1 MRVDGNRVCR
11 ITGGEPHAGPV
22 IYWMS
27 RDQRAHNNWALT
39 YAQDLASESDSA
51 LIVAFCLVP
60 QFLGAALRQYGFML
74 RGLRETS
81 NELEKKNI
89 GFALLRGDPATE
101 IPRFARE
108 IKAGAVVTDFDP
120 LRIKIDWQQ
129 KVAKKLEVPFYEVD
143 AHNIVPCRIASPK
156 REYAARTFRPKINKL
171 LPGFIE
177 GLPNIKTHPANPPSG
192 FDGMADADS
201 LLKEL
206 NVDDSVNEVQWLTP
220 GRAAGRR
227 KLRAFTDRGL
237 IGYAQ
242 NSRDPNADSQSDLSP
257 YLHFGQLSAQA
268 VALEIRKASAP
279 DDDKEAFLEQ
289 LIVRRELSDNF
300 CFYTQNYDSTDA
312 FPSWALE
319 TLDKHSSDSR
329 EYTYEMQALEN
340 AQTHDRLW
348 NAAQKQMVNA
358 GKMHGYMRMY
368 WAKKILEWT
377 ESPAEAL
384 EIVVSLNDKYELDGR
399 DSNGYVG
406 AAWAIGGVHDRPWI
420 ERPVFGKIR
429 YMNYNG
435 CRSKFDIERY
445 VEQNK

>member
-1 MRVDGNRVCR
+1 MRVDDSRVYR

-39 YAQDLASESDSA
+39 YAQDLASETDSA

-81 NELEKKNI
+81 KELEKKNI
-89 GFALLRGDPATE
+89 GFALLRGDPSVE
-101 IPRFARE
+101 IPSFAHK

-120 LRIKIDWQQ
+120 LRIKMNWQQ

-143 AHNIVPCRIASPK
+143 AHNIVPCRIVSPK
-156 REYAARTFRPKINKL
+156 REYAARTFRPKLHRL
-171 LPGFIE
+171 LPDFID
-177 GLPNIKTHPANPPSG
+177 GLPNLKTQSVKPLFAPDKIS
-192 FDGMADADS
+192 DVDR

-206 NVDDSVNEVQWLTP
+206 KLNNSVGEAQWLKP
-220 GRAAGRR
+220 GRSAGRR
-227 KLRAFTDRGL
+227 ALGTFIERGL
-237 IGYAQ
+237 LGYAQ

-268 VALEIRKASAP
+268 VALEIRKAPAP
-279 DDDKEAFLEQ
+279 ADDKEAFLEQ

-300 CFYTQNYDSTDA
+300 CFYTRNYDSVDA

-319 TLDKHSSDSR
+319 TLDKHSSDDR
-329 EYTYEMQALEN
+329 EYTYKMRAFEN

-348 NAAQKQMVNA
+348 NAAQKQMVNT

-377 ESPAEAL
+377 ESAAEAL
-384 EIVVSLNDKYELDGR
+384 EITVSLNDKYELDGR
-399 DSNGYVG
+399 DPNGYVG
-406 AAWAIGGVHDRPWI
+406 AAWAIGGVHDRPWT
-420 ERPVFGKIR
+420 ERLVFGKIR

-435 CRSKFDIERY
+435 CRSKFDIEQY
-445 VEQNK
+445 VG